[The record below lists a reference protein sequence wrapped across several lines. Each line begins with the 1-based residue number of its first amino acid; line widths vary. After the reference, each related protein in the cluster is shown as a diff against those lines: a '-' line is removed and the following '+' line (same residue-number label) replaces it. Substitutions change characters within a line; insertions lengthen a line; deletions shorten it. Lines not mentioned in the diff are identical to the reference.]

1 MALMAEPVPG
11 APGRLPAYQDAGVSV
26 YLGDASEVMAELP
39 AESVDCVIT
48 SPPYWG
54 LRDFGVAPTMWG
66 GSAHCS
72 HQWSALQR
80 GRRKDLLSSDLTAR
94 AARVGITD
102 QQDAAATNGGRFC
115 QLCGAWLGSL
125 GLEPSPQLFVA
136 HLVDLFGGVRR
147 LLKPTGVLW
156 LNLGDT
162 FYHAGKVRGPIAKQG
177 LKPKDLIGVPW
188 RVALALQADGWFL
201 RSDVI
206 WHKPNPVP
214 EPAIDR
220 PVRAHEFLF
229 LLSKQAHYFYDAE
242 AVREPALIRPSNVA
256 SPTLATHGGKY
267 ERLRDPMVRGAAGYA
282 RRRAPQSRDRNRHSV
297 WTVPTEPFRG
307 SHTATFPTR
316 LVEPCIRAGTS
327 AAGCCSSCGRPFE
340 RVLEIT
346 YQPLSGRRE
355 SRKGPGVF
363 EIEMRQLRV
372 ARTTGWRPTCGCG
385 ASAAPAVVLDPFAGT
400 GTALA
405 VARRLGRVAVGVEL
419 NPAYLELIKRRLLHQ
434 NQRRA
439 TREEAA

>member
-1 MALMAEPVPG
+1 MAERAVPL
-11 APGRLPAYQDAGVSV
+11 RLPAYKKDGVSV
-26 YLGDASEVMAELP
+26 YLGDAREVMAELP
-39 AESVDCVIT
+39 AESVDCVVT

-54 LRDFGVAPTMWG
+54 LRDFGVAPTIWG
-66 GSAHCS
+66 GHSHCS
-72 HQWSALQR
+72 HQWSTLQR
-80 GRRKDLLSSDLTAR
+80 GRRKDLLPSDLTTR
-94 AARVGITD
+94 AARVGIAD

-115 QLCGAWLGSL
+115 RLCGAWLGSL

-136 HLVDLFGGVRR
+136 HLVDLFRGVRR
-147 LLKPTGVLW
+147 LLKPSGVLW

-162 FYHAGKVRGPIAKQG
+162 FYHAGKVRGSIREEG
-177 LKPKDLIGVPW
+177 LKAKDLIGVPW

-229 LLSKQAHYFYDAE
+229 LLSKRAHYFYDAE
-242 AVREPALIRPSNVA
+242 AVREPAVIGPFNVA
-256 SPTLATHGGKY
+256 SLTPVIHGGKY
-267 ERLRDPMVRGAAGYA
+267 ERRHDPMVRGAANYA
-282 RRRAPQSRDRNRHSV
+282 RRRAPQSHDRNRHSV
-297 WTVPTEPFRG
+297 WTIPTEPFRG

-316 LVEPCIRAGTS
+316 LVEPCILAGTS
-327 AAGCCSSCGRPFE
+327 AAGCCSRCGLPSE

-346 YQPLSGRRE
+346 YQPLSARRE

-372 ARTTGWRPTCGCG
+372 ARTTGWRPTCECG
-385 ASAAPAVVLDPFAGT
+385 AAAAPAIVLDPFAGT

-405 VARRLGRVAVGVEL
+405 VAKSLGRIAIGIEL
-419 NPAYLELIKRRLLHQ
+419 NPAYLELIKRRLSQ
-434 NQRRA
+434 QFQGRA
-439 TREEAA
+439 RGEEAA